1 LRGQKGAGKGW
12 VGMAGNKVQIV
23 IDGMTGV
30 GKTTLVEILSRE
42 LDLVAFSEIFED
54 DNQLLHKF
62 FHNREKWAF
71 PMQINF
77 LNHRFRQYKQASALN
92 SAIMDRSI
100 YSDNIFALMYR
111 ELSYFTPEEYNV
123 YLDLLEN
130 MLEHISPPVLTVYL
144 RVSAKEA
151 IRRIRKRG
159 RPDELEVE
167 DNYWRKLCSF
177 YDEAYRHYPGN
188 LLVIDVDDLDFVRF
202 KDHRFRIVG
211 GIKEKWRSLLPGS
224 ARV

>member
-1 LRGQKGAGKGW
+1 
-12 VGMAGNKVQIV
+12 MNKVQII

-30 GKTTLVEILSRE
+30 GKTTLVEILAKE
-42 LDLVAFSEIFED
+42 FDLVPFDEIFED
-54 DNQLLHKF
+54 ENQLLHKF

-77 LNHRFRQYKQASALN
+77 LNHRFRQYKQACLLN

-100 YSDNIFALMYR
+100 YSDNIFALMYK
-111 ELSYFTPEEYNV
+111 ELSYFTPEEYRV
-123 YLDLLEN
+123 YFDLLQN
-130 MLEHISPPVLTVYL
+130 MLEHISPPMLIVYL

-159 RPDELEVE
+159 RSDELEVE

-177 YDEAYRHYPGN
+177 YDETYKFYTGN
-188 LLVIDVDDLDFVRF
+188 LLVIDVDELDFVRF
-202 KDHRFRIVG
+202 KDHRARI
-211 GIKEKWRSLLPGS
+211 ISKIRERWQALLS
-224 ARV
+224 V